1 MTTFAELGLSENT
14 LKAITELGYEE
25 PTPIQSQSIGLMSQ
39 GKDIIAQAQT
49 GTGKTAAFAL
59 PIIESI
65 DPNAPGVQALILTP
79 TRELAVQVSDAV
91 SAYGKYNNVRAL
103 PVYGGQPIDRQL
115 RALRRG
121 VHIVIG
127 TPGRLMDHMERGT
140 LDLSTVRTI
149 VLDEADEMLN
159 MGFVDDI
166 EFILD
171 KAPAERQTALYSAT
185 MPTEIVRLSRKYL
198 REPQHVK
205 IEAEQMTVPLIRQ
218 VYYEVGGRDKIEA
231 LTRILDIEMPT
242 SAIIFCRTKAMV
254 DELGEKLLGRG
265 YGAELLHGD
274 LSQAMRD
281 RVMKRF
287 REEQVELLVATDVA
301 SRGLDID
308 HVSHVI
314 NFDVPLD
321 PEAYVHRIG
330 RTGRAGRSGVAI
342 TLVTPRERRML
353 RTIERLTSAPVQRMR
368 LPTIADVVA
377 RRREAFKDTL
387 RDMIADH
394 AEHGGLE
401 QYLVVAEELGEEYSP
416 TELAAAAFKLLLS
429 EPDLNA
435 ADPLSAPEPESEF
448 ERRGRDDRRDR
459 GGRSRDGGY
468 EGGRGNREPRGR
480 SFREEGMT
488 RLFVD
493 VGREQGVRPAD
504 IVGAIAN
511 ESGLPGRAIGA
522 IDIFDNFS
530 FVDVPDDAATR
541 VLNALSRTQIRGVK
555 INPTLARPR
564 S

>member
-1 MTTFAELGLSENT
+1 MTTFAELNLSEPT

-25 PTPIQSQSIGLMSQ
+25 PTPIQAQSIGFMLE

-49 GTGKTAAFAL
+49 GTGKTAAFSL
-59 PIIESI
+59 PIIEKI
-65 DPNAPGVQALILTP
+65 DRDASGVQALILTP
-79 TRELAVQVSDAV
+79 TRELAVQVSDAI
-91 SAYGKYNNVRAL
+91 SSYGKFHGLHTL

-115 RALRRG
+115 RALKRG

-159 MGFVDDI
+159 MGFIDDI
-166 EFILD
+166 EYILER
-171 KAPAERQTALYSAT
+171 APETRQTALYSAT
-185 MPTEIVRLSRKYL
+185 MPREIIRLAQKYL
-198 REPQHVK
+198 KEPQQVK
-205 IEAEQMTVPLIRQ
+205 IASEQMTVPLIQ
-218 VYYEVGGRDKIEA
+218 QTYYEVGGRDKTEA

-254 DELGEKLLGRG
+254 DELGEKLMARG

-314 NFDVPLD
+314 NFDIPLD

-342 TLVTPRERRML
+342 TLVTPRERRQL
-353 RTIERLTSAPVQRMR
+353 KTIERLTSSPVQRMR

-387 RDMIADH
+387 RELIERH
-394 AEHGGLE
+394 NEEGGLE
-401 QYLVVAEELGEEYSP
+401 QYVIVAEDLAQEYSP

-435 ADPLSAPEPESEF
+435 ADPLQAPEFEEES
-448 ERRGRDDRRDR
+448 RRDRRDR
-459 GGRSRDGGY
+459 GDRRRDSRDGDRDSR
-468 EGGRGNREPRGR
+468 GGRGAPRDR

-493 VGREQGVRPAD
+493 VGREQGVRPGD

-511 ESGLPGRAIGA
+511 ESGLPGRMIGA

-530 FVDVPDDAATR
+530 FVDVPDDATNK
-541 VLNALSRTQIRGVK
+541 VLNALSRTQIRGIK
-555 INPTLARPR
+555 INPTLARPKR
-564 S
+564 